1 MYKRNCQKQH
11 RAQSIGS
18 VSKVLIFF
26 PAGIN
31 SDIVVFT
38 CRNRFPSLCET
49 VTQPSLLSTR
59 FAFPVVSTSFRR
71 TTRFDVS
78 WTTILSVIERL
89 CVHNDSTV
97 SQPRL
102 YLLRAHEWCFSSFS
116 TRRRVSLKEKLND
129 VVNRVHYTD
138 RSSYRR
144 KFPSPLLLEKLS
156 LLITP
161 YFFFVTHTH
170 TISSF
175 LVINRRE
182 DIDRRKHDLAIV
194 AKIQL
199 GFMKHHRQSGITE
212 LEENSKWI

>member
-102 YLLRAHEWCFSSFS
+102 YLPRAHEWCFSSFS

-170 TISSF
+170 TRY
-175 LVINRRE
+175 LVSW
-182 DIDRRKHDLAIV
+182 L
-194 AKIQL
+194 
-199 GFMKHHRQSGITE
+199 
-212 LEENSKWI
+212 

>member
-1 MYKRNCQKQH
+1 M
-11 RAQSIGS
+11 
-18 VSKVLIFF
+18 
-26 PAGIN
+26 
-31 SDIVVFT
+31 
-38 CRNRFPSLCET
+38 
-49 VTQPSLLSTR
+49 
-59 FAFPVVSTSFRR
+59 
-71 TTRFDVS
+71 
-78 WTTILSVIERL
+78 
-89 CVHNDSTV
+89 
-97 SQPRL
+97 
-102 YLLRAHEWCFSSFS
+102 
-116 TRRRVSLKEKLND
+116 SLKEKLND
-129 VVNRVHYTD
+129 VVNRVHIPIEVPIEE
-138 RSSYRR
+138 SSQA
-144 KFPSPLLLEKLS
+144 PLLLEKLS

>member
-1 MYKRNCQKQH
+1 M
-11 RAQSIGS
+11 
-18 VSKVLIFF
+18 
-26 PAGIN
+26 
-31 SDIVVFT
+31 
-38 CRNRFPSLCET
+38 
-49 VTQPSLLSTR
+49 
-59 FAFPVVSTSFRR
+59 
-71 TTRFDVS
+71 
-78 WTTILSVIERL
+78 
-89 CVHNDSTV
+89 
-97 SQPRL
+97 
-102 YLLRAHEWCFSSFS
+102 
-116 TRRRVSLKEKLND
+116 SLKEKLND
-129 VVNRVHYTD
+129 VVNRVHHTD